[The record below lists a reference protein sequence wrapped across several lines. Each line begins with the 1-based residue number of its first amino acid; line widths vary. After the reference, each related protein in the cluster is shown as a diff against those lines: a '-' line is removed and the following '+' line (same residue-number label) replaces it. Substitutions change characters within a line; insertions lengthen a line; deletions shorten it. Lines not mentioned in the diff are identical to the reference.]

1 MKIALIGYGKMG
13 KAIEEIALQRGHEI
27 VAKID
32 HSTSIETLKNLE
44 LDVAIEFTRPDAAVG
59 NILFC
64 TENSIPVVV
73 GTTAWGQELPK
84 VEQAVN
90 SNNGTLLYASN
101 FSVGVNIFFAVNKL
115 LAKLMNPH
123 KEYTAS
129 IEEIHHLQKLDA
141 PSGTAVSI
149 ANDIISNNDVLNNW
163 KLGEEEEPTVEKNQ
177 LAITSFREPD
187 VPGTH
192 VVRYD
197 SEIDTIEIL
206 HEAHSRKGFALGA
219 VLAAEFLKGKKG
231 IFTMSD
237 VLQIGKLED

>member
-13 KAIEEIALQRGHEI
+13 KAIEEIALQRGHEV
-27 VAKID
+27 VARMD
-32 HSTSIETLKNLE
+32 ANDSLTE
-44 LDVAIEFTRPDAAVG
+44 LLQCEIDVAIEFTRPDAAVG

-64 TENSIPVVV
+64 MKHQLPVVV
-73 GTTAWGQELPK
+73 GTTAWNHEFPK
-84 VEQAVN
+84 VGEAVEKHG
-90 SNNGTLLYASN
+90 GTLLYASN
-101 FSVGVNIFFAVNKL
+101 FSVGVNVFFEINRK

-149 ANDIISNNDVLNNW
+149 AKDMIANSAVLNNW
-163 KLGEEEEPTVEKNQ
+163 KLGKEKAPSVVDGE
-177 LAITSFREPD
+177 LAITSFRQPD

-192 VVRYD
+192 IVKYT
-197 SEIDTIEIL
+197 SEIDTIEIR

-237 VLQIGKLED
+237 VLRLEV

>member
-13 KAIEEIALQRGHEI
+13 KAIEEIALQRGHDI

-32 HSTSIETLKNLE
+32 ATGSLIALSDQQV
-44 LDVAIEFTRPDAAVG
+44 DVAIEFTRPDAAVQ

-64 TENSIPVVV
+64 MEHAIPVVV
-73 GTTAWGQELPK
+73 GTTAWNHEFARVK
-84 VEQAVN
+84 EAVDAK
-90 SNNGTLLYASN
+90 NGALLYASN
-101 FSVGVNIFFAVNKL
+101 FSVGVNIFFEINRR
-115 LAKLMNPH
+115 LAQLMNPH
-123 KEYTAS
+123 TEYTAS

-149 ANDIISNNDVLNNW
+149 ANDILGSSVKLERW
-163 KLGEEEEPTVEKNQ
+163 KLGEETAPEVQPDE
-177 LAITSFREPD
+177 LAITSFRQPD

-192 VVRYD
+192 VVSYR
-197 SEIDTIEIL
+197 SEVDTLEIR

-219 VLAAEFLKGKKG
+219 VVAAEFLNGKKG

-237 VLQIGKLED
+237 VLKITHE